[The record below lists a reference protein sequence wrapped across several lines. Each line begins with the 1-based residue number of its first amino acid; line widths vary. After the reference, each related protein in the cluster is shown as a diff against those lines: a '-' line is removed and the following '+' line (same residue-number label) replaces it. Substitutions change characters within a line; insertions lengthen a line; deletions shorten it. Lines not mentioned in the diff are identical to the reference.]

1 MFVGVC
7 TLELYIFHA
16 YSLKD
21 KRQVIKSI
29 IDRLKSRYNISI
41 AEVGH
46 NDVWNKSE
54 IGISCVSNSKSQINE
69 VFNKIV
75 DFIDNDERVDITNIE
90 MEIW

>member
-29 IDRLKSRYNISI
+29 IDRLKSRYNISV
-41 AEVGH
+41 AEVGQ

-75 DFIDNDERVDITNIE
+75 DFIDNDERVEITNME